1 MFVLA
6 RIFFIGFIV
15 LTVVYVCLSFY
26 ARAVRRD
33 RLEAEWDAAQGPG
46 ERAEFV
52 EDGMD
57 AYQHSLRRKLLL
69 GVYIVPLLLVCL
81 IVYLTNYA

>member
-15 LTVVYVCLSFY
+15 LSVVYLSLSLY
-26 ARAVRRD
+26 ARALRRD

-46 ERAEFV
+46 ERDAFVAE
-52 EDGMD
+52 GMAD
-57 AYQHSLRRKLLL
+57 YQGSLRRKLLL
-69 GVYIVPLLLVCL
+69 GVYIVPFLLVCL

>member
-6 RIFFIGFIV
+6 RIFLIGFVV

-33 RLEAEWDAAQGPG
+33 KLEAEWDAAQGPG
-46 ERAEFV
+46 ERKAFV
-52 EDGMD
+52 DAGMEE
-57 AYQHSLRRKLLL
+57 YQGSLRRKLLW
-69 GVYIVPLLLVCL
+69 GVYVVPFVLVCL